1 MKATPVPFD
10 SEALRVNLATT
21 AQEVVIPDRY
31 LPLLEAVDGLHGV
44 RSALAETMGEYFH
57 RFRNPALLVD
67 GLQTTLL
74 RNWAYFER
82 SPRRAELFGLLGE
95 LAVGLLETPLTEE
108 QFSDLLRALL
118 TWSADV
124 LRGPSRDEYDEPLV
138 GLVAAFARLLPDHEA
153 EFLERD
159 TLLHNL
165 TQRAQERPRLAP
177 SCLALSRALLAAGYR
192 RVRERL
198 DVSAWARSREGHL
211 TDPAS
216 IAAQFEAVTGE
227 RLTRLLDELAVAP
240 DDGLLTPSFPMY
252 SALVSAAIEALFRVE
267 NLEDRFAVCLFFLK
281 DDTLGYRQKE
291 VMADLL
297 RVVKQ
302 MMQPDRH
309 TDATRILSRLT
320 AFFRG
325 RESEFLLMRF
335 ACYEAIGVAI
345 GEAGNVRAAD
355 HLIED
360 VLYWKFQYPDIR
372 GATDEWET
380 VVNPYH
386 LPKIRCWMRIIESN
400 PALFERLAAA
410 LNVQLKLGGVFIA
423 DTDLFQRDVTRFL
436 AADIRLMYFVA
447 KQLLRTL
454 PVYFLSLIHISEP
467 TRPY

>member
-165 TQRAQERPRLAP
+165 TQRAQERPGWRP
-177 SCLALSRALLAAGYR
+177 
-192 RVRERL
+192 
-198 DVSAWARSREGHL
+198 
-211 TDPAS
+211 PAS
-216 IAAQFEAVTGE
+216 PSPGRCSRPVTAACVSGSTSPPG
-227 RLTRLLDELAVAP
+227 RAP
-240 DDGLLTPSFPMY
+240 GKDTSPIRPASPRSSRPSPRNG
-252 SALVSAAIEALFRVE
+252 SRGCSTSWPSRP
-267 NLEDRFAVCLFFLK
+267 
-281 DDTLGYRQKE
+281 T
-291 VMADLL
+291 
-297 RVVKQ
+297 
-302 MMQPDRH
+302 
-309 TDATRILSRLT
+309 TD
-320 AFFRG
+320 
-325 RESEFLLMRF
+325 
-335 ACYEAIGVAI
+335 C
-345 GEAGNVRAAD
+345 
-355 HLIED
+355 
-360 VLYWKFQYPDIR
+360 
-372 GATDEWET
+372 
-380 VVNPYH
+380 
-386 LPKIRCWMRIIESN
+386 
-400 PALFERLAAA
+400 
-410 LNVQLKLGGVFIA
+410 
-423 DTDLFQRDVTRFL
+423 
-436 AADIRLMYFVA
+436 
-447 KQLLRTL
+447 
-454 PVYFLSLIHISEP
+454 
-467 TRPY
+467 